1 MKKIAILGSTGS
13 IGKSTLD
20 VVARHADQYQ
30 VHSLVASQSVEIMF
44 EQCRRFS
51 PRIAVMAEAK
61 AATAL
66 RALCEQAQLRT
77 QVLHGEQ
84 AMVEAVSSSEVD
96 CVMAAIVGA
105 AGLIPTLAA
114 ARAGKT
120 LLLANKEALVMTGE
134 LFLQIARANGSTIL
148 PIDSEHNAIF
158 QCLPPLTVGRTTHQ
172 GLTAKGIRRIILTA
186 SGGPFLRFSQQD
198 ISRVTPDQACA
209 HPKWSMG
216 RKISTDS
223 ASLMNKGLELIEAQ
237 LLFDMH
243 ASALEVIVH
252 PQSIIH
258 SMVDYCDGSVLAQ
271 LGNPDM
277 RTPIA
282 QALAYPERFESGVSP
297 LDLARM
303 GSLDFETPD
312 LQRFPCLRL
321 AFDVAREKG
330 NRACVL
336 NAANEIAV
344 EAFLKG
350 SIAFNRIPNVI
361 EDTLERLQSGQVPS
375 SVEAVL
381 ALDQEARE
389 LARSQL

>member
-1 MKKIAILGSTGS
+1 MKNIAILGSTGS

-20 VVARHADQYQ
+20 VIARHSDLYA
-30 VHSLVASQSVEIMF
+30 VHSLVASRSVDVMF
-44 EQCRRFS
+44 EQCQRFK
-51 PRIAVMAEAK
+51 PKFAVMADQVAASTLRSRCKEAG
-61 AATAL
+61 L
-66 RALCEQAQLRT
+66 GVL
-77 QVLHGEQ
+77 VLHGDQ
-84 AMVEAVSSSEVD
+84 AMVDVVSASELD

-105 AGLIPTLAA
+105 AGLLPTLAA

-134 LFLQIARANGSTIL
+134 LFLQIARAHGSTIL

-158 QCLPPLTVGRTTHQ
+158 QCLPPLAAGQTTHQ
-172 GLTAKGIRRIILTA
+172 ALAQKGIRRIILTA
-186 SGGPFLRFSQQD
+186 SGGPFLRFTQEALGQ
-198 ISRVTPDQACA
+198 VTPDQACA

-223 ASLMNKGLELIEAQ
+223 ATLMNKGLELIEAQ
-237 LLFDMH
+237 LLFDMQ

-258 SMVDYCDGSVLAQ
+258 SLVDYCDGSMLAQ

-282 QALAYPERFESGVSP
+282 QALAYPERFESGVRP
-297 LDLARM
+297 LDLATM

-344 EAFLKG
+344 TAFLDN
-350 SIAFNRIPNVI
+350 SLAFQRIPAVI
-361 EDTLERLQSGQVPS
+361 ESTLERLQSAQVPS
-375 SVEAVL
+375 SIEAVL
-381 ALDQEARE
+381 ALDHEARE
-389 LARSQL
+389 LARSLL